1 MNQLLTGHTLEQE
14 TFFQFEGGISLKD
27 VLPEEL
33 AQVAFGGRFYVLLLQ
48 VCIYE
53 IGIRERLNAFLRVC
67 LDMSDMSV

>member
-33 AQVAFGGRFYVLLLQ
+33 AQVAFSSRFYVLLLQ
-48 VCIYE
+48 VCIYNTE
-53 IGIRERLNAFLRVC
+53 IRECLNTFLTVC
-67 LDMSDMSV
+67 VTYL